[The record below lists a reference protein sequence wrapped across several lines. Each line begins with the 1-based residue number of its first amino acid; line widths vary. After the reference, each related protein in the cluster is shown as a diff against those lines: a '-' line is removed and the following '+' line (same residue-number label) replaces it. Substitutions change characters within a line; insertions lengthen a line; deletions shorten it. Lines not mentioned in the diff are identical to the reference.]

1 MFAII
6 RYDSDDKQATATDRL
21 RMGEQMSSTQVASRK
36 RQRSVTSIAP
46 ALVLL
51 AQQVQAKQAAQHVG
65 VSAATI
71 LNWMDWAFRHHD
83 QVESY
88 LIEHYPDL
96 TQAQRDVLW
105 TRIARRRAKRE
116 RRVDFEGL
124 LSKE

>member
-1 MFAII
+1 M
-6 RYDSDDKQATATDRL
+6 SLTQA
-21 RMGEQMSSTQVASRK
+21 ASRK

-51 AQQVQAKQAAQHVG
+51 AQQAQAKQVAQQIG

-71 LNWMDWAFRHHD
+71 LNWMDWAWKHRD

-96 TQAQRDVLW
+96 TQAQRDGLW

-116 RRVDFEGL
+116 RRADFRSL

>member
-1 MFAII
+1 
-6 RYDSDDKQATATDRL
+6 
-21 RMGEQMSSTQVASRK
+21 MSSTQVASRK

-116 RRVDFEGL
+116 RRVDFAGR